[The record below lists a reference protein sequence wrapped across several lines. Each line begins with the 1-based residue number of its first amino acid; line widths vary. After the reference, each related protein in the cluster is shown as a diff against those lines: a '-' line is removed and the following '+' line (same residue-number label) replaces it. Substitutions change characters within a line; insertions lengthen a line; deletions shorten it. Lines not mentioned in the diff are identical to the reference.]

1 MSEKEDTIY
10 TIIAN
15 KRKKTFSDW
24 KTAYNTIKTELESL
38 ILSIDDIKT
47 IPNPQ
52 FQDLTLKFYCIH
64 LCNFFY
70 FHVRK
75 VLVTRNSGTDIE
87 KLLTNGFSN
96 TSNTPSES
104 VMNDILS
111 YLITEEEK
119 LSKLKE
125 EYKKIRELRHK
136 YAHGD
141 SAGTSFSI
149 TTDEFKSIYNDIST
163 LS

>member
-1 MSEKEDTIY
+1 MSEKADTIY
-10 TIIAN
+10 TIIEN
-15 KRKKTFSDW
+15 KRKKTFSEWD
-24 KTAYNTIKTELESL
+24 TAYNTIKTELESL

-96 TSNTPSES
+96 TSNK
-104 VMNDILS
+104 LR
-111 YLITEEEK
+111 YLVNTK
-119 LSKLKE
+119 FLQV
-125 EYKKIRELRHK
+125 
-136 YAHGD
+136 
-141 SAGTSFSI
+141 
-149 TTDEFKSIYNDIST
+149 
-163 LS
+163 